1 MRVVK
6 EVTLGEIRV
15 SIFSWNSKYIFKYEL
30 GPMEQT
36 FKVSETDILKRPSW
50 KAFWKGSFWRKS
62 NYDLKKW
69 GNRFLG
75 GYSKLKSTVNSVE
88 ARNKSQ
94 EIRLDRF

>member
-36 FKVSETDILKRPSW
+36 FKVSETDILEESELDGFLEGEFLEEVQLRFKEMGESLL
-50 KAFWKGSFWRKS
+50 RK
-62 NYDLKKW
+62 L
-69 GNRFLG
+69 
-75 GYSKLKSTVNSVE
+75 E
-88 ARNKSQ
+88 
-94 EIRLDRF
+94 

>member
-36 FKVSETDILKRPSW
+36 FKVSETDILEEAELEGFLEEEFLEEVNQRFKEMGESL
-50 KAFWKGSFWRKS
+50 
-62 NYDLKKW
+62 LKKI
-69 GNRFLG
+69 G
-75 GYSKLKSTVNSVE
+75 
-88 ARNKSQ
+88 
-94 EIRLDRF
+94 

>member
-36 FKVSETDILKRPSW
+36 FKVSETDILEESELAGFLEGEFLEEVQQRFKEMGESLL
-50 KAFWKGSFWRKS
+50 RK
-62 NYDLKKW
+62 L
-69 GNRFLG
+69 R
-75 GYSKLKSTVNSVE
+75 
-88 ARNKSQ
+88 
-94 EIRLDRF
+94 

>member
-36 FKVSETDILKRPSW
+36 FKVSETDILEESELDG
-50 KAFWKGSFWRKS
+50 FLEGDF
-62 NYDLKKW
+62 LEEVQE
-69 GNRFLG
+69 RFKEMGESLLRRLG
-75 GYSKLKSTVNSVE
+75 
-88 ARNKSQ
+88 
-94 EIRLDRF
+94 

>member
-36 FKVSETDILKRPSW
+36 FKVSETDILEESEL
-50 KAFWKGSFWRKS
+50 AGFLEGDFLEEV
-62 NYDLKKW
+62 NQ
-69 GNRFLG
+69 RFKEMGESLLRRLG
-75 GYSKLKSTVNSVE
+75 
-88 ARNKSQ
+88 
-94 EIRLDRF
+94 

>member
-36 FKVSETDILKRPSW
+36 FKVSETEILEESELDG
-50 KAFWKGSFWRKS
+50 F
-62 NYDLKKW
+62 LE
-69 GNRFLG
+69 GNFLEEVKQRFQEMGESLLRRLG
-75 GYSKLKSTVNSVE
+75 
-88 ARNKSQ
+88 
-94 EIRLDRF
+94 

>member
-36 FKVSETDILKRPSW
+36 FKVSETEILEESELEGFLE
-50 KAFWKGSFWRKS
+50 AEFLEEV
-62 NYDLKKW
+62 NQ
-69 GNRFLG
+69 RFKEMGESLLRRLG
-75 GYSKLKSTVNSVE
+75 
-88 ARNKSQ
+88 
-94 EIRLDRF
+94 

>member
-36 FKVSETDILKRPSW
+36 FKVSETEIFVESDLDGFLEAEFLEEVQQRFKEMGASLL
-50 KAFWKGSFWRKS
+50 RK
-62 NYDLKKW
+62 
-69 GNRFLG
+69 LG
-75 GYSKLKSTVNSVE
+75 
-88 ARNKSQ
+88 
-94 EIRLDRF
+94 

>member
-36 FKVSETDILKRPSW
+36 FKVSETDILEESELDGFLEGDFLEEVQERFKEMGESLL
-50 KAFWKGSFWRKS
+50 RK
-62 NYDLKKW
+62 
-69 GNRFLG
+69 LG
-75 GYSKLKSTVNSVE
+75 
-88 ARNKSQ
+88 
-94 EIRLDRF
+94 

>member
-36 FKVSETDILKRPSW
+36 FKVSETDILEESELDGFLDGEFLEEVQQRFKEMGESLL
-50 KAFWKGSFWRKS
+50 RK
-62 NYDLKKW
+62 L
-69 GNRFLG
+69 
-75 GYSKLKSTVNSVE
+75 E
-88 ARNKSQ
+88 
-94 EIRLDRF
+94 

>member
-36 FKVSETDILKRPSW
+36 FKVSETEILEESEL
-50 KAFWKGSFWRKS
+50 AGFLEGEF
-62 NYDLKKW
+62 LEEVQQ
-69 GNRFLG
+69 RFKEMGESL
-75 GYSKLKSTVNSVE
+75 L
-88 ARNKSQ
+88 RQ
-94 EIRLDRF
+94 LR

>member
-36 FKVSETDILKRPSW
+36 FKVSETEILEESELEG
-50 KAFWKGSFWRKS
+50 FLEGEFLEEV
-62 NYDLKKW
+62 NQ
-69 GNRFLG
+69 RFKEMGASLLRELG
-75 GYSKLKSTVNSVE
+75 
-88 ARNKSQ
+88 
-94 EIRLDRF
+94 

>member
-36 FKVSETDILKRPSW
+36 FKVSETDILEESELEGFLEVEFLEEVQLRFKEMGESLL
-50 KAFWKGSFWRKS
+50 RK
-62 NYDLKKW
+62 L
-69 GNRFLG
+69 R
-75 GYSKLKSTVNSVE
+75 
-88 ARNKSQ
+88 
-94 EIRLDRF
+94 

>member
-36 FKVSETDILKRPSW
+36 FKVSETDILEESELDGFLEGNFLEEVKQRFQEMGESLL
-50 KAFWKGSFWRKS
+50 RK
-62 NYDLKKW
+62 
-69 GNRFLG
+69 LG
-75 GYSKLKSTVNSVE
+75 
-88 ARNKSQ
+88 
-94 EIRLDRF
+94 

>member
-36 FKVSETDILKRPSW
+36 FKVSETEILEESELDGFLEDNFLEEVKQRFQEMGESLL
-50 KAFWKGSFWRKS
+50 RK
-62 NYDLKKW
+62 
-69 GNRFLG
+69 LG
-75 GYSKLKSTVNSVE
+75 
-88 ARNKSQ
+88 
-94 EIRLDRF
+94 